1 MTPFADCYASSWES
15 EKLCWDTVELYEE
28 MAVACGHNE
37 SWLGIEDFGP
47 LTLVCGSSGVAR
59 CITSIKTKFK
69 KYSLSV
75 FCFYEL
81 CNSYNSIIS

>member
-47 LTLVCGSSGVAR
+47 LTLVCGSSGVVS
-59 CITSIKTKFK
+59 CKLYNNLTGVYLEK
-69 KYSLSV
+69 SV
-75 FCFYEL
+75 YV
-81 CNSYNSIIS
+81 